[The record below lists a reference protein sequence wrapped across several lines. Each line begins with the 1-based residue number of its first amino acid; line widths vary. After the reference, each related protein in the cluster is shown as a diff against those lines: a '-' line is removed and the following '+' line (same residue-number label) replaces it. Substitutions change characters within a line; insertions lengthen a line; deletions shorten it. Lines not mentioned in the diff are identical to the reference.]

1 MKHIATLVTLLLL
14 AATGAEARAPRVG
27 EAVATFSLQDLS
39 GKKVDTAR
47 FKGKTTILFFWNNL
61 CGCSEQLLALK
72 TFVAAR
78 QGRSLVFV
86 AVNEGQG
93 RAIAERLITANKLP
107 YEALLDSDLEVGRN
121 QFGVK
126 VLPTIFIIDKLG
138 TLREKLIGVVDT
150 KKLESIIQR
159 YL

>member
-1 MKHIATLVTLLLL
+1 
-14 AATGAEARAPRVG
+14 
-27 EAVATFSLQDLS
+27 
-39 GKKVDTAR
+39 
-47 FKGKTTILFFWNNL
+47 
-61 CGCSEQLLALK
+61 LK

-78 QGRSLVFV
+78 QGRSLTFI

-93 RAIAERLITANKLP
+93 RAIVERVITANKLP
-107 YEALLDSDLEVGRN
+107 YEALLDSDLEVGKN

-126 VLPTIFIIDKLG
+126 VLPTIFIIDKVG
-138 TLREKLIGVVDT
+138 VLREKLIGVVDT